1 MLTLFIARK
10 EHCLTEVVDVVKQ
23 AIQPIIDE
31 RGLELVDMEYVKEK
45 ATFYLRIYID
55 TVGGIDIEEIAA
67 ASELISEKLDEL
79 DPDPFPVPYLLEVSS
94 PGIER
99 PIKTAQDWQ
108 KALNSYIHV
117 GLYQKMDQQ
126 KVFEGTLLAY
136 DDEEIS
142 LQIKIKTRTKE
153 IKIPRK
159 NIAKIRFAIEF

>member
-1 MLTLFIARK
+1 M
-10 EHCLTEVVDVVKQ
+10 TEVVDVVKQ

-117 GLYQKMDQQ
+117 GLYQKNGST
-126 KVFEGTLLAY
+126 K
-136 DDEEIS
+136 S
-142 LQIKIKTRTKE
+142 LRGHS
-153 IKIPRK
+153 
-159 NIAKIRFAIEF
+159 FGL